1 MKKIHCLNPIA
12 ACGTD
17 LFPADYEM
25 TDNKAEADAFLVR
38 SASMHEME
46 LPEGLLAVGRAGAG
60 VNNIPLDE
68 CAKAGVVVFNTPGA
82 NANGVKE
89 LVLAGMFL
97 ASRDIVGGI
106 KWCQDNA
113 EDENIAKTTEKSK
126 KAFAGWELKGKK
138 LGVIGLGAIGAE
150 VANAATHLGMEVYG
164 YDPYISVNAA
174 WRLSR
179 NVKHITNVDTIFQE
193 CDYITVHVP
202 LLEST
207 KGMINKEKLDMMKDG
222 VVILNFAR
230 DTLVNDD
237 DMAAA
242 LEAGKVARYV
252 SDFPNPKVVHMKH
265 VILTPH
271 LGASTRESEDN
282 CAVMA
287 VQEITDYLENGNI
300 KNSVNYPACDMGV
313 CQAASRIAVLH
324 MNIPNMIGQITAIL
338 AAQGVNISDMT
349 NKSRD
354 KYAYTLLDLEHKPE
368 EVAALPY
375 DVYNRKEAC
384 AAVAGNPISF
394 LNIDRAETQFSD
406 DVDTYA
412 DCVYEKA
419 RELLDTQIAEGV
431 YVTDAGDHYYLYE
444 LTMDGRSQTGIVACS
459 SIDDYVNGVVKKH
472 ENTREDK
479 EIDRIR
485 HVDTVNAQTG
495 PIFLAYRQNETLKA
509 IVAEEKAKPAL
520 YDFVSDDGIR
530 HRVWK
535 INDPA
540 QTEAIEAAFA
550 AIPATYIADGHHR
563 AASAVKVGLKRR
575 AENPGYTGEEPFN
588 YFLSVLFPDEEL
600 MILPYN
606 RVVKDLNG
614 LSREQFFEAV
624 KEKFEL
630 EEIGKEPY
638 APAEKGTFGMY
649 LDNTWYA
656 LKVLPQYKSADPV
669 KGLDVSI
676 LQDQLLGPVLGIGDP
691 RTDKRIDFIGGIRGL
706 KELER
711 RVSEDMEIAFSMYPT
726 SIEELLAV
734 ADAGLLMPPKSTWFE
749 PKLRSGL
756 FIHRLS

>member
-1 MKKIHCLNPIA
+1 MTAVKPFICIR
-12 ACGTD
+12 
-17 LFPADYEM
+17 PA
-25 TDNKAEADAFLVR
+25 K
-38 SASMHEME
+38 
-46 LPEGLLAVGRAGAG
+46 
-60 VNNIPLDE
+60 
-68 CAKAGVVVFNTPGA
+68 
-82 NANGVKE
+82 
-89 LVLAGMFL
+89 
-97 ASRDIVGGI
+97 
-106 KWCQDNA
+106 
-113 EDENIAKTTEKSK
+113 
-126 KAFAGWELKGKK
+126 
-138 LGVIGLGAIGAE
+138 
-150 VANAATHLGMEVYG
+150 ANAA
-164 YDPYISVNAA
+164 
-174 WRLSR
+174 
-179 NVKHITNVDTIFQE
+179 
-193 CDYITVHVP
+193 
-202 LLEST
+202 
-207 KGMINKEKLDMMKDG
+207 
-222 VVILNFAR
+222 
-230 DTLVNDD
+230 
-237 DMAAA
+237 
-242 LEAGKVARYV
+242 KVA
-252 SDFPNPKVVHMKH
+252 S
-265 VILTPH
+265 
-271 LGASTRESEDN
+271 
-282 CAVMA
+282 
-287 VQEITDYLENGNI
+287 
-300 KNSVNYPACDMGV
+300 
-313 CQAASRIAVLH
+313 
-324 MNIPNMIGQITAIL
+324 
-338 AAQGVNISDMT
+338 
-349 NKSRD
+349 
-354 KYAYTLLDLEHKPE
+354 
-368 EVAALPY
+368 LPY

-384 AAVAGNPISF
+384 AAVAGNPVSF

-431 YVTDAGDHYYLYE
+431 YVTDAGEHYYLYE

-479 EIDRIR
+479 ELDRIR

-495 PIFLAYRQNETLKA
+495 PIFLAYRQNKTLKA
-509 IVAEEKAKPAL
+509 IVAEEKAKPVL

-535 INDPA
+535 IDDPA
-540 QTEAIEAAFA
+540 QTAAIEAAFA

-600 MILPYN
+600 MIFPYN

-614 LSREQFFEAV
+614 MSREQFFEAV
-624 KEKFEL
+624 KGKFEL

-656 LKVLPQYKSADPV
+656 LKVLPQYRSADPV

-711 RVSEDMEIAFSMYPT
+711 RVREDMEIAFSMYPT
-726 SIEELLAV
+726 SIKELLAV

-756 FIHRLS
+756 FIHKLS

>member
-1 MKKIHCLNPIA
+1 MA
-12 ACGTD
+12 AVKPFICIR
-17 LFPADYEM
+17 PA
-25 TDNKAEADAFLVR
+25 
-38 SASMHEME
+38 
-46 LPEGLLAVGRAGAG
+46 
-60 VNNIPLDE
+60 
-68 CAKAGVVVFNTPGA
+68 
-82 NANGVKE
+82 KE
-89 LVLAGMFL
+89 
-97 ASRDIVGGI
+97 
-106 KWCQDNA
+106 
-113 EDENIAKTTEKSK
+113 
-126 KAFAGWELKGKK
+126 
-138 LGVIGLGAIGAE
+138 
-150 VANAATHLGMEVYG
+150 NAA
-164 YDPYISVNAA
+164 
-174 WRLSR
+174 
-179 NVKHITNVDTIFQE
+179 
-193 CDYITVHVP
+193 
-202 LLEST
+202 
-207 KGMINKEKLDMMKDG
+207 
-222 VVILNFAR
+222 
-230 DTLVNDD
+230 
-237 DMAAA
+237 
-242 LEAGKVARYV
+242 KVA
-252 SDFPNPKVVHMKH
+252 S
-265 VILTPH
+265 
-271 LGASTRESEDN
+271 
-282 CAVMA
+282 
-287 VQEITDYLENGNI
+287 
-300 KNSVNYPACDMGV
+300 
-313 CQAASRIAVLH
+313 
-324 MNIPNMIGQITAIL
+324 
-338 AAQGVNISDMT
+338 
-349 NKSRD
+349 
-354 KYAYTLLDLEHKPE
+354 
-368 EVAALPY
+368 LPY

-384 AAVAGNPISF
+384 AAVAGNPVSF

-479 EIDRIR
+479 ELDRIR

-509 IVAEEKAKPAL
+509 IVAEEKAKPVL

-540 QTEAIEAAFA
+540 QTAAIEAAFV

-614 LSREQFFEAV
+614 MSREQFFEAV
-624 KEKFEL
+624 KGKFEL

-656 LKVLPQYKSADPV
+656 LKVLPQYRSADPV

-711 RVSEDMEIAFSMYPT
+711 RVREDMEIAFSMYPT
-726 SIEELLAV
+726 SIKELLAV

-756 FIHRLS
+756 FIHKLS